1 MGGTFDPIHFGHLDV
16 AIAAADALGLDEV
29 RLLPS
34 HVPPHRDPP
43 RASPF
48 HRFAMVAIAAAADRR
63 LAASD
68 TELLRG
74 GASYAADTL
83 RDLQQQG
90 WSAGEL
96 FFITGADAFAEIAT
110 WKDYPALLDLSHFI
124 VCSRPGHRAAVVRG
138 LLPGL
143 EARIVSASEFTGGA
157 ATRIILL
164 DALTS
169 DASSTAVREA
179 IACDAPIGGI
189 VAPAVAAHIRKHGL
203 YTH

>member
-1 MGGTFDPIHFGHLDV
+1 MGGTFDPIHLGHLDV
-16 AIAAADALGLDEV
+16 ARAAADVLALDEV

-34 HVPPHRDPP
+34 HVPPHREAP

-63 LAASD
+63 FVAAD

-83 RDLQQQG
+83 RALQQQG

-96 FFITGADAFAEIAT
+96 FFLTGADAFAEIAT

-124 VCSRPGHRAAVVRG
+124 VCSRPGHRAALVRG

-143 EARIVSASEFTGGA
+143 EVRMVDAGAFTGGA
-157 ATRIILL
+157 GTRIILL

-179 IACDAPIGGI
+179 IAHDTPIGGI
-189 VAPAVAAHIRKHGL
+189 VAPGVAAHIRKHGL
-203 YTH
+203 YIH